1 MARNVQ
7 SGSSM
12 ATSSHAAPG
21 PVTPRGDGPTL
32 LGPSPLLTL
41 LGLVLTVG
49 CLYWA
54 QAFLI
59 PVALAVLLTYLLS
72 PVVTLLERR
81 GLPSLA
87 AVLSVVLM
95 AFVALG
101 GLAWVLA
108 LQISSLAAELPQY
121 RDNIR
126 QKIADV
132 QLLRRGSGLERAQK
146 TVEGAV
152 GEAKRDVERATPS
165 SERQPKPT
173 PVIIQ
178 YERGLWNV
186 PLVVGPWLEPLGGA
200 GLVVVLVPFMLL
212 GRQDLRNR
220 VVRVFGFGRL
230 ALTTRALD
238 EANDRVSRYLLSQTA
253 INASFG
259 VLATTGLFL
268 LGVPYALLFGL
279 LGGALRFIPY
289 VGPWVGA
296 LLPIGVSLAV
306 FPGWTRA
313 LLLAAF
319 WLVLELFTNLVLE
332 TVLWAR
338 SAGIS
343 QVGLLVAVGFWT
355 WLWGS
360 IGLVVATPLTVCL
373 LVFARHVP
381 ALEFLWVLMGDE
393 PVISPG
399 LVLYQRLLALDEDEA
414 SDIVERALG
423 AQPVEQVYDEI
434 LVPVLARAGQDH
446 ARGRI
451 GAGEYR
457 EVIEALRGLLEE
469 LAAAREGETTPA
481 RRVFGAA
488 VRGPA
493 DAVALSMLRDLLAP
507 SRIALDAASAD
518 LLSAEV
524 VRNLREH
531 GADIVVLGAVP
542 PGGVAQARYLCKR
555 LRAAVPG
562 VRIIVARP
570 GVGDNAEAVRPALMS
585 AGAEAVGTSL
595 VETRDLILQYARVR
609 PEVTPQHVA

>member
-1 MARNVQ
+1 
-7 SGSSM
+7 M
-12 ATSSHAAPG
+12 ATSSSGASA
-21 PVTPRGDGPTL
+21 PVTPAGEGPTL
-32 LGPSPLLTL
+32 LGPSPLVTL
-41 LGLVLTVG
+41 VSLVLTVG

-81 GLPSLA
+81 ALPSVA
-87 AVLSVVLM
+87 AVLSVVTM

-108 LQISSLAAELPQY
+108 LQMSSLAAELPQY
-121 RDNIR
+121 RDNIK

-132 QLLRRGSGLERAQK
+132 RLLGRGSGLERAQK

-152 GEAKRDVERATPS
+152 GEAQREIERATPS
-165 SERQPKPT
+165 SDRQPKPT
-173 PVIIQ
+173 PVTIQ

-186 PLVVGPWLEPLGGA
+186 PVAVGPWLEPLGGA

-220 VVRVFGFGRL
+220 VVRLFGFGRL

-238 EANDRVSRYLLSQTA
+238 EANARVSRFLLSQTI

-259 VLATTGLFL
+259 VLATVGLLL

-279 LGGALRFIPY
+279 LGAALRFIPY
-289 VGPWVGA
+289 VGPWIGA
-296 LLPIGVSLAV
+296 LLPIAVSLAV

-313 LLLAAF
+313 LLLGAF
-319 WLVLELFTNLVLE
+319 WLVLELLTNLVLE
-332 TVLWAR
+332 TVFWAR
-338 SAGIS
+338 SAGVS

-360 IGLVVATPLTVCL
+360 VGLVMATPLTVCL

-393 PVISPG
+393 PVISPD

-414 SDIVERALG
+414 SDIVEHALA
-423 AQPVEQVYDEI
+423 AQPLEQVYDEI
-434 LVPVLARAGQDH
+434 LVPALARAGRDH

-457 EVIEALRGLLEE
+457 DVIQALRAMLEE
-469 LAAAREGETTPA
+469 LTPA
-481 RRVFGAA
+481 RAEDDATTGPRVFGAA

-493 DAVALSMLRDLLAP
+493 DALALSMLRDLLAP
-507 SRIALDAASAD
+507 SGVALDAASAD

-524 VRNLREH
+524 VRNLGEH

-562 VRIIVARP
+562 VRIIVARL
-570 GVGDNAEAVRPALMS
+570 GGRDSVEAVQPALMS
-585 AGAEAVGTSL
+585 AGADAVGTSL
-595 VETRDLILQYARVR
+595 VEARDLVLQYVRVH
-609 PEVTPQHVA
+609 PEVTRQHVA